1 MGGCSRACR
10 ACSGGGRRGASVG
23 LGLGE
28 WRIGTAICSGQSANH
43 SLDLAVDSCLRRL
56 LHCCYRLRQ
65 IAAICGHS
73 MLYLLYLVPFYL
85 YSLCLWMPF
94 PLYCGTDSVVYYCTG
109 ICIGVATSQ
118 LCVGPSV
125 GREIIF
131 CCFVPRHRVW
141 SSGCWLEWGH
151 AFISRLGSS
160 RLEYCVRG

>member
-10 ACSGGGRRGASVG
+10 ACWGGGRRGASVG

-28 WRIGTAICSGQSANH
+28 WRIGTAICRGDSTVAGSGCGFLSAETFA
-43 SLDLAVDSCLRRL
+43 L
-56 LHCCYRLRQ
+56 LRQ

-94 PLYCGTDSVVYYCTG
+94 PLYCGTDSVVYYCSG
-109 ICIGVATSQ
+109 SCIGVATSQ

-141 SSGCWLEWGH
+141 SSGCRLEWGH

-160 RLEYCVRG
+160 RLAYCVRG